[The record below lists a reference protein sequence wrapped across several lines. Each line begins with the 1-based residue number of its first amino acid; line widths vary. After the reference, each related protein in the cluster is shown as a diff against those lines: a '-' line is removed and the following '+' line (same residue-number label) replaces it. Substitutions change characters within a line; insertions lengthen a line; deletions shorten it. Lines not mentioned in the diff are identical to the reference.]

1 VPSDPTLADPVHG
14 ADRPSPPAVLVTGA
28 PATGKS
34 TLARQLAR
42 LLDGA
47 LLDQDVA
54 TGPMVD
60 VVSGLVGV
68 DDLDHPRLAGLTRAA
83 RYEVLTALAV
93 DNLAVGRPVVLVA
106 PFTRERSDLAAWD
119 AIAGRLTDAGGRPLL
134 VWIELPVEEILVR
147 LRRRAASRDV
157 GKLAQGAAYER
168 ELIAAGAAPVVPH
181 LALDGRAAPAELA
194 RLVLS
199 ELGH

>member
-1 VPSDPTLADPVHG
+1 MADPSQG
-14 ADRPSPPAVLVTGA
+14 TGRPSPPAVLVTGA

-34 TLARQLAR
+34 TMARQLAR

-47 LLDQDVA
+47 LVDQDVA

-93 DNLAVGRPVVLVA
+93 DNLAIGRPVVLVA
-106 PFTRERSDLAAWD
+106 PFTRERTDLAAWE
-119 AIAGRLTDAGGRPLL
+119 AIAGRLSDAGGRPLL

-147 LRRRAASRDV
+147 LRRRAAPRDV
-157 GKLAQGAAYER
+157 GKLAQGSAYER